1 MKALPGYWK
10 PIIDRLNSEFDK
22 SDKKSFG
29 NMKRENDSK

>member
-22 SDKKSFG
+22 QDKDNKSFG
-29 NMKRENDSK
+29 NMERNS